1 MRKRLLEVLGVVGVI
16 LAVIVLLKVAPAGSA
31 SPAQGL
37 KTAWGDP
44 DLQGIWTDDYQTPL
58 QRPAKYANKSDSP
71 TKSAP
76 NSTGSARRSCGEISE
91 WRSAPSATSP
101 ARTTRC
107 SSRSSTRASE
117 RR

>member
-31 SPAQGL
+31 SSGRTGL

-58 QRPAKYANKSDSP
+58 QRPAKYANKS
-71 TKSAP
+71 
-76 NSTGSARRSCGEISE
+76 
-91 WRSAPSATSP
+91 
-101 ARTTRC
+101 
-107 SSRSSTRASE
+107 
-117 RR
+117 